1 MLQPP
6 WVFTAPTDLPDDPAT
21 LQAILRAALSEI
33 ERLQLLIAGLQRN
46 RFGRRSERL
55 DDETLQHGIEDLEQ
69 SLAQQAAALEAA
81 ASPPEVPAP
90 DAKATPRRTEPP
102 KRNRGALPAHLPRV
116 EVVIDVEVK
125 ACACCGGALHQIG
138 EDRAEMLDYV
148 PAQLRV
154 RVIRR
159 PRYGCRA
166 CEQAVVQAPA
176 PERPI
181 DGGMATEALL
191 AHVLVN
197 KFADHLPL
205 YRQSQIFARQ
215 GVTLDRST
223 LCNWVGRACWWLAP
237 MHELLLSTVLSSPKV
252 VADDTTLPVLDPG
265 RGRTKTG
272 RLWCY
277 ATDNRGWCGPGY
289 PAAAYLYTEDRKAEH
304 PVSHL
309 NGFRGLLQVDGYAG
323 FARLV
328 TSATEGAPRLAFCWA
343 HARRKFYD
351 IHVATK
357 SPLAQEA
364 LTQIAALYAIEA
376 EIRGQPAEQRQF
388 VRRQRS
394 RPLVEAMHGWL
405 HRQLDRLSGRSA
417 LAQAIRYA
425 LNHWKGLIL
434 FLDDGR
440 LELDTNIVERA
451 MRPVALGRKNALF
464 AGADSGAHNWSII
477 ATLIQSAKLHEVEPL
492 AWLAD
497 VLQRIVSGQTKR
509 NQLHTLLPWNWKAED
524 EVPILNSTYHLRR
537 DGVAATLYNQ
547 SISSFTFKRH
557 IAATAFGRRSRS
569 SPGSFAAGASR
580 TPPCF

>member
-125 ACACCGGALHQIG
+125 ACARCGGALHQIG

-272 RLWCY
+272 RLWTSY
-277 ATDNRGWCGPGY
+277 GLSSAELGFGTGPS
-289 PAAAYLYTEDRKAEH
+289 EH
-304 PVSHL
+304 APPW
-309 NGFRGLLQVDGYAG
+309 LQNSTVLVPSGTLRAG
-323 FARLV
+323 ALQSSCIASGRTLASLV
-328 TSATEGAPRLAFCWA
+328 TPQPPQNHDAARIEASDRLRVTPCSLRSRPRRLAVGAGAPSLDRSCAPRLG
-343 HARRKFYD
+343 D
-351 IHVATK
+351 IW
-357 SPLAQEA
+357 PGQE
-364 LTQIAALYAIEA
+364 
-376 EIRGQPAEQRQF
+376 
-388 VRRQRS
+388 
-394 RPLVEAMHGWL
+394 
-405 HRQLDRLSGRSA
+405 
-417 LAQAIRYA
+417 
-425 LNHWKGLIL
+425 N
-434 FLDDGR
+434 
-440 LELDTNIVERA
+440 
-451 MRPVALGRKNALF
+451 
-464 AGADSGAHNWSII
+464 
-477 ATLIQSAKLHEVEPL
+477 
-492 AWLAD
+492 
-497 VLQRIVSGQTKR
+497 
-509 NQLHTLLPWNWKAED
+509 
-524 EVPILNSTYHLRR
+524 
-537 DGVAATLYNQ
+537 
-547 SISSFTFKRH
+547 
-557 IAATAFGRRSRS
+557 
-569 SPGSFAAGASR
+569 GAS
-580 TPPCF
+580 TEQKN